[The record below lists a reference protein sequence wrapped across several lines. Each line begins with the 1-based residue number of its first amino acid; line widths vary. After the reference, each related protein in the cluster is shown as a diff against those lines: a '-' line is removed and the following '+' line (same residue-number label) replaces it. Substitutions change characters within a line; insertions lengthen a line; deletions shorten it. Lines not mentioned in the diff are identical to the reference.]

1 MICKGYL
8 VRRKKTTSELYGTR
22 QVATILGVPEWRVKN
37 FSEGKAYRLPP
48 SIRAG
53 SGRGS
58 RRLYGWADIFR
69 LGLADHL
76 SKFGFTPESVG
87 QAVREIPESMFTPYA
102 AMLQAHHPESEGK
115 LKRKETP
122 LLVKVGGMWQVKMAT
137 EVQHTFAHISEHG
150 GSSRAL
156 FVINLA
162 NVFDAIFSRL
172 YQYWTGELHEKGE

>member
-1 MICKGYL
+1 MQ
-8 VRRKKTTSELYGTR
+8 RKKTMSELYGTK
-22 QVATILGVPEWRVKN
+22 QVARILGVPEWRVKN

-69 LGLADHL
+69 IGLADRL
-76 SKFGFTPESVG
+76 SKFGLTPESVG

-102 AMLQAHHPESEGK
+102 AMLEAHHPESEGK

-122 LLVKVGGMWQVKMAT
+122 LLVNVGGLWQVKVAT
-137 EVQHTFAHISEHG
+137 EIQRIFAQTIGHG

-172 YQYWTGELHEKGE
+172 HRYWTGELYEKGE